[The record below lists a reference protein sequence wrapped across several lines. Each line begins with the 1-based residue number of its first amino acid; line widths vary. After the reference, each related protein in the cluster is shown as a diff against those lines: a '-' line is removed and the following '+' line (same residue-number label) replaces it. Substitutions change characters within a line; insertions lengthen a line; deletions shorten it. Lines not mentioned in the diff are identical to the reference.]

1 MLRLNNISKLA
12 LALVLTPFVAC
23 VQMEEARTDAVGYL
37 FAPSLGVDVTVRDLT
52 STKADAD
59 YGIVAPSETEI
70 QFVVKDSSG
79 EQVHSGTGLWS
90 EPLVLPEGDY
100 TIEASCGQNGFEPY
114 FSGSTE
120 VTVNAFVE
128 NVPDALTLRVS
139 NSLIKVTVHE
149 ELTAESHFTPE
160 KVTVI
165 SETYGTLEDA
175 PYAEWFHVPS
185 DEKLTLVIDGRN
197 SLGNSAQFKY
207 ELPAPDS
214 GTAYS
219 VVCKK
224 SASWP
229 SIAFTVDGKDVWATR
244 IYVTSP
250 ADVTGV
256 SANNMAPVVYEA
268 LLEGSSDW
276 VAAKADAYGNIVFKG
291 LEPGKNYQVRAT
303 MGALKSDPVTVTTDS
318 GLEVLSEH
326 AYNGAGELEG
336 TDVTTVFSNKS
347 DVVSAA
353 ISSWNISI
361 CDNDGNPLREGL
373 ALGKSEGASVGGW
386 PYLPKGNYK
395 VVAKVTMKDAVTV
408 GGEPEVVELE
418 VPFATGDPVFSI
430 TASCKTTFDYYKA
443 NDKANANAA
452 EGSRTANVTSPAH
465 SLFEIGSNV
474 AGISEA
480 LLANE
485 NYSKSLY
492 YAAMKDG
499 SVVRDATYDG
509 VTSKSHTMGDVADI
523 FTDKRSYI
531 LKVVM
536 NFAGTEVSDTD
547 DFHITGLPYSVSF
560 AGNAYPSGWALSN
573 TASSDNLLCLKIT
586 ESSALSPEFYLPESL
601 NVTSALTAYAYSG
614 SVYAGW
620 KMYLTVSASS
630 SVSDQGTTTTLNNS
644 NNYAST
650 ASFSTISNDLQLT
663 SSANRVSFYMT
674 GEKPTWAVTT
684 GGRSMG
690 IVCKSYDLIYKL

>member
-23 VQMEEARTDAVGYL
+23 VQMEEAGTDAVGYL

-52 STKADAD
+52 ATKADVD
-59 YGIVAPSETEI
+59 YGIVAPSESEI
-70 QFVVKDSSG
+70 QFVVKDSNG

-100 TIEASCGQNGFEPY
+100 TIEASYGQNGFEPY
-114 FSGSTE
+114 FSGSTG

-128 NVPDALTLRVS
+128 NVPDGLTLRVS
-139 NSLIKVTVHE
+139 NSLIKVNVHE
-149 ELTAESHFTPE
+149 ELTEESHFIPE

-165 SETYGTLEDA
+165 SETYGTFEDA

-185 DEKLTLVIDGRN
+185 DEQLTLVIDGKN
-197 SLGNSAQFKY
+197 SLGKDAQFKY
-207 ELPAPDS
+207 ELPAPES

-250 ADVTGV
+250 AVVTGV
-256 SANNMAPVVYEA
+256 SADNMAPVVYEA

-276 VAAKADAYGNIVFKG
+276 VTAKADADGNFVFKG
-291 LEPGKNYQVRAT
+291 LESGKKYQVRAT
-303 MGALKSDPVTVTTDS
+303 MGALKSDPVTVITDS

-326 AYNGAGELEG
+326 TYNDADELDG
-336 TDVTTVFSNKS
+336 TDVTTAFSKS
-347 DVVSAA
+347 GAVSAA
-353 ISSWNISI
+353 IAGWDISI
-361 CDNDGNPLREGL
+361 RDGNGTPLREGL
-373 ALGKSEGASVGGW
+373 ALGGSDGSSVDGW

-395 VVAKVTMKDAVTV
+395 VVAKVTMKDAVIE
-408 GGEPEVVELE
+408 GGQPEVVELE
-418 VPFATGDPVFSI
+418 VPFATGNPVFSV
-430 TASCKTTFDYYKA
+430 TASCKTTFDYYKD
-443 NDKANANAA
+443 NDKANANA
-452 EGSRTANVTSPAH
+452 ESGSRTANVTSPAH

-499 SVVRDATYDG
+499 SVVSDATYDG

-531 LKVVM
+531 LKVAM
-536 NFAGTEVSDTD
+536 NFAGTEVEDTD

-560 AGNAYPSGWALSN
+560 SGNANPSGWVLSN
-573 TASSDNLLCLKIT
+573 TASSDNLLCLKVT
-586 ESSALSPEFYLPESL
+586 ESSALSPEFYLPESV
-601 NVTSALTAYAYSG
+601 NVTSALSAYAYSG
-614 SVYAGW
+614 SVYSGW
-620 KMYLTVSASS
+620 KMYLTVNASASVS
-630 SVSDQGTTTTLNNS
+630 SDGAQTTLNNS
-644 NNYAST
+644 NNFAST
-650 ASFSTISNDLQLT
+650 ASFTTISNDLQLT

-674 GEKPTWAVTT
+674 GQKPTWTVTT
-684 GGRSMG
+684 GGRSVG
-690 IVCKSYDLIYKL
+690 IVCKSYALSYRL

>member
-70 QFVVKDSSG
+70 QFVVKNSSG

-128 NVPDALTLRVS
+128 NVPDGLTLRVS

-197 SLGNSAQFKY
+197 SLGNSAQFMY
-207 ELPAPDS
+207 ELPAPES

-418 VPFATGDPVFSI
+418 VPFATGHPVFSI
-430 TASCKTTFDYYKA
+430 SASCKTTFDYYKA

-499 SVVRDATYDG
+499 SVVTDATYDG

-547 DFHITGLPYSVSF
+547 DFYITGLPYSVSF
-560 AGNAYPSGWALSN
+560 AGNANPSGWALSN
-573 TASSDNLLCLKIT
+573 TTLSDNLLCLKIT
-586 ESSALSPEFYLPESL
+586 TSSALSPEFYLPESL

-614 SVYAGW
+614 SVYSGW

-630 SVSDQGTTTTLNNS
+630 SVSDQGTKTTLNNS

>member
-23 VQMEEARTDAVGYL
+23 VQMEEAGTDAVGYL

-52 STKADAD
+52 ATKADVD
-59 YGIVAPSETEI
+59 YGIVAPSESEI
-70 QFVVKDSSG
+70 QFVVKDSNG
-79 EQVHSGTGLWS
+79 KQVHSGTGLWS

-100 TIEASCGQNGFEPY
+100 TIEASYGQNGFNPY
-114 FSGSTE
+114 FSGSTG

-128 NVPDALTLRVS
+128 NVPDGLTLSVS
-139 NSLIKVTVHE
+139 NSLIKVNVHE

-185 DEKLTLVIDGRN
+185 GEKLTLVIDGRN
-197 SLGNSAQFKY
+197 SLGKDAQFKY

-250 ADVTGV
+250 AVVTGV
-256 SANNMAPVVYEA
+256 SADNMVPVVYEA

-276 VAAKADAYGNIVFKG
+276 VAAEADADGNFVFKG
-291 LEPGKNYQVRAT
+291 LESGKKYQVRAT

-326 AYNGAGELEG
+326 TYNDADELDG
-336 TDVTTVFSNKS
+336 TDVTTAFSKS
-347 DVVSAA
+347 GAVSAA
-353 ISSWNISI
+353 IAGWNISI
-361 CDNDGNPLREGL
+361 CDDNGTPLREGL
-373 ALGKSEGASVGGW
+373 ALGGSDGSSVDGW

-395 VVAKVTMKDAVTV
+395 VVAKVTMKDAVTE
-408 GGEPEVVELE
+408 GGQPEVVELE
-418 VPFATGDPVFSI
+418 VPFATGDPVFSV
-430 TASCKTTFDYYKA
+430 TASCKTTLDYYKD
-443 NDKANANAA
+443 NDKANANA
-452 EGSRTANVTSPAH
+452 ESGSRTANVTSPAH

-499 SVVRDATYDG
+499 SVVIDAAYDG
-509 VTSKSHTMGDVADI
+509 VTSKSHTMGDVADV

-536 NFAGTEVSDTD
+536 NFAGTEVEDTD

-560 AGNAYPSGWALSN
+560 SGNANPSGWVLSN

-586 ESSALSPEFYLPESL
+586 ESSALSPEFYLPESV
-601 NVTSALTAYAYSG
+601 NVTSALSAYAYSG

-620 KMYLTVSASS
+620 KMYLTVKAST
-630 SVSDQGTTTTLNNS
+630 SVSSDGAQTTLNNS

-650 ASFSTISNDLQLT
+650 ASFKTISNDLQLT

-674 GEKPTWAVTT
+674 GQKPTWAVTT
-684 GGRSMG
+684 GGRSIG
-690 IVCKSYDLIYKL
+690 IVCKSYALSYRL